1 MKNIFIRFKNGYKPF
16 EVEIEEENIIYKGG
30 LLIITNLDE
39 IKYYTNTIVINY
51 KVKRKI
57 ETIIFDLNNIETF
70 TIN

>member
-1 MKNIFIRFKNGYKPF
+1 MKIIFIRFKRGYKPF

-30 LLIITNLDE
+30 LLIIKNLDE
-39 IKYYTNTIVINY
+39 IKYYANTIVINY

-57 ETIIFDLNNIETF
+57 NTKIFDLNNIETF